1 MSLPVLE
8 TRAEALAH
16 LLSLLRVEEA
26 RWANAVNN
34 AQVWGNPQ
42 PASVLLGQGYLCRA
56 GNMALLVR
64 PVPGGHEL
72 VPVGVEPHLCGFSL
86 LTRADAERVA
96 ATHPGSYRVEH
107 IADTARTRLEEV
119 RETLAAVLTLS
130 AEASA

>member
-1 MSLPVLE
+1 MSIPE
-8 TRAEALAH
+8 TRAEALTH

-42 PASVLLGQGYLCRA
+42 PASVLLGQGYLCRS

-64 PVPGGHEL
+64 TVPGGHEL
-72 VPVGVEPHLCGFSL
+72 VPVGLEPHLSGFSL

-96 ATHPGSYRVEH
+96 AAHPGSYRVEH

-119 RETLAAVLTLS
+119 RETLAAVLNMS